1 MSLQE
6 IDKLLDR
13 YLLGTASADEKLLV
27 EQWLE
32 ENDTH
37 QNDWKSMDEQS
48 KKVWLSDLY
57 QDIHQS
63 LNQKKDKA
71 PLSQIKFL
79 RIVAATAAILA
90 IVLGVSVLIN
100 KEQGVKNIQE
110 LAVNKG
116 EQRFVELS
124 DGTQV
129 WLNSGSILKVDIDFN
144 KDNRKVYLTGEAYFE
159 VTHNANKPFVVYTEK
174 LSTKVLGTRFNIRAY
189 ETEEEIKVALISG
202 SVELSEDGELSE
214 NKIILKPKEVA
225 AYKKNKHSLE
235 VVNTEKI
242 EPFVE
247 WKSKK
252 IDFSETPLEEVVKQL
267 ESVYHVKISLENPNL
282 SQCKITGSF
291 EAKHG
296 ISEILNSI
304 ALSVDGKYEWNED
317 ELKLS
322 GIGCN

>member
-6 IDKLLDR
+6 IDTLLDR
-13 YLLGTASADEKLLV
+13 YLLGTASADEILLV

-63 LNQKKDKA
+63 LIQKKDNA
-71 PLSQIKFL
+71 PVSQIKFL
-79 RIVAATAAILA
+79 RIVAAIAATLA
-90 IVLGVSVLIN
+90 IVLGISVLLN
-100 KEQGVKNIQE
+100 KNTDLKNNHE

-124 DGTQV
+124 DGTKV
-129 WLNSGSILKVDIDFN
+129 WLNSGSKLTVDLDFN
-144 KDNRKVYLTGEAYFE
+144 GENRKVNLTGEAYFE
-159 VTHNANKPFVVYTEK
+159 VTHNANKPFIVYTGK

-189 ETEEEIKVALISG
+189 EAEEEIKVALISG
-202 SVELSEDGELSE
+202 SVELIEEGESTE
-214 NKIILKPKEVA
+214 NRIILKPTEVA
-225 AYKKNKHSLE
+225 AYKKNKHFIE

-247 WKSKK
+247 WKSQK
-252 IDFSETPLEEVVKQL
+252 IDFAETPLKDAVKQL
-267 ESVYHVKISLENPNL
+267 ELIYHVKILLENDHL
-282 SQCKITGSF
+282 SDCKITGSF

-296 ISEILNSI
+296 ISEIMKSI
-304 ALSVDGKYEWNED
+304 ALSVDGRYEWNDD
-317 ELKLS
+317 ELKLY